1 MGKRAIKYHWICLIK
16 EIFVKRFLK
25 WNVIFTY
32 SSWCQWFPLLNFRR
46 QNVLYLN
53 ARLVLRH
60 VVSRIG
66 LVTCTHS
73 VLVWVKQGFTPASKF
88 FWGWKMYCLILPSK
102 RLLGFPATINFMPF
116 VNCLIFFQNYARI
129 LDRWIAVQ
137 ILKFRM
143 FMRSFCLQF
152 YFVFLALIRQPSGKE
167 VFNSMYFSNI
177 SGFSFYVEGLFTSS
191 LLIELENW
199 AYVLKN
205 GKSG

>member
-1 MGKRAIKYHWICLIK
+1 MVFNDEGEKSYQILLNISNKANINSV
-16 EIFVKRFLK
+16 F
-25 WNVIFTY
+25 WNSVF
-32 SSWCQWFPLLNFRR
+32 WNEWFPLLNFWR

-88 FWGWKMYCLILPSK
+88 FWGWKMYSLILSK

-116 VNCLIFFQNYARI
+116 VNCLIFFQNHARI
-129 LDRWIAVQ
+129 LDHWSAVQ
-137 ILKFRM
+137 ILNFRKFM
-143 FMRSFCLQF
+143 PSFRLQF